1 MTTILAAC
9 GCETVM
15 DEIAAGIV
23 GRDEL
28 ARRIA
33 AGTCPRHTAP
43 TPEVPEVCRG
53 YVAIKVMPRGFANET
68 AIRVARYDDPA
79 AVAELWATMDR
90 YRARDAGDSGRAW
103 WLDRKWLS
111 RYLWRTLPGQRH
123 AALTA

>member
-1 MTTILAAC
+1 MTTTIRAAC

-23 GRDEL
+23 GREEL

-43 TPEVPEVCRG
+43 TPEVPEVRRG
-53 YVAIKVMPRGFANET
+53 YVGIEVMPRGFANET
-68 AIRVARYDDPA
+68 AIRVARYDDNA
-79 AVAELWATMDR
+79 AVADLWATVDR
-90 YRARDAGDSGRAW
+90 YRSRDAGDPGRAC

-111 RYLWRTLPGQRH
+111 RYLWRTGGGPRP
-123 AALTA
+123 